1 MFLDLAS
8 CFEEHEFDE
17 HLQEIKHKLRDAAQ
31 ADIFSWFCRYQRQT
45 FVESLLASKREA
57 AGLKHKFFYNNAN
70 ESINRLLK
78 TNLIRK
84 STLKDIITS
93 WEEKCTI
100 QHNNCK
106 RALLSEGIFIIKAQY
121 SHLKIEVKWYSSQ
134 TEKKLL
140 RMNNILDHYCPSE
153 TAISNYSDIQLST
166 VTAGCRSGLG
176 RKK

>member
-17 HLQEIKHKLRDAAQ
+17 HLQEIKHK
-31 ADIFSWFCRYQRQT
+31 T

-100 QHNNCK
+100 QHNCK